1 MAQSMPPGEAARP
14 SHFLRRHR
22 ELLHEYESEFRKIRS
37 NMEEQREREELL
49 GSVRA
54 DIGEYRTAAS
64 ARMESLVRERGAS
77 QNSVRTT
84 DQILAGAAATYDA
97 LRSQVLSPYHMK
109 HHIPCEFQKRPMS
122 EMFSCFPFLAHLPG
136 QQTVGDFADVGPC
149 NFMHGFHIIYILHV
163 YYMYVYTVDMYVYT
177 VVRLYVC
184 I

>member
-1 MAQSMPPGEAARP
+1 MQLSETNEAMARMAQSMPPGEAARP

-37 NMEEQREREELL
+37 NMDEQREREELL

-109 HHIPCEFQKRPMS
+109 HHIPCEFQM
-122 EMFSCFPFLAHLPG
+122 
-136 QQTVGDFADVGPC
+136 
-149 NFMHGFHIIYILHV
+149 
-163 YYMYVYTVDMYVYT
+163 
-177 VVRLYVC
+177 
-184 I
+184 